1 MQNLRMPFCF
11 QDFCFFALRCQKKKK
26 KKKKKMECSLCL
38 ELDIH
43 CVLKSIQL
51 YTIQNF
57 NILKKPTSK

>member
-11 QDFCFFALRCQKKKK
+11 QDFCFFALRCQKKKMK
-26 KKKKKMECSLCL
+26 KECSLCL

-43 CVLKSIQL
+43 SVLKSLQL

>member
-26 KKKKKMECSLCL
+26 KKECSLCL

-43 CVLKSIQL
+43 SVLKSLQL